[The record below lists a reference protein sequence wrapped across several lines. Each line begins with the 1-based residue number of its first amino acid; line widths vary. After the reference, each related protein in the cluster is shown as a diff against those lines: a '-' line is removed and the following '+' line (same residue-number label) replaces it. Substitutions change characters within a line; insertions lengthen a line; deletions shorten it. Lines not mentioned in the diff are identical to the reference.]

1 MRICWK
7 PSRVAFFFWIAA
19 LGNIITINNLQK
31 QKILILDWCCM
42 CKRNGESVDHLLI
55 YCPRASDL
63 ANLWC
68 LPFLVYRNSAI
79 WMVVP
84 HCLMWCIWR
93 ERNNWHFEDLE
104 KKVLDLKLIF
114 FKTLLD

>member
-55 YCPRASDL
+55 LFPHASDL
-63 ANLWC
+63 W
-68 LPFLVYRNSAI
+68 S
-79 WMVVP
+79 MVFTLFGIYWVMP
-84 HCLMWCIWR
+84 KMLKTVVELLAR
-93 ERNNWHFEDLE
+93 
-104 KKVLDLKLIF
+104 KVWVA
-114 FKTLLD
+114 